1 MMSELVLSNLL
12 SKPVCTGCLLL
23 ITDTESDINIFKD
36 LQQKYHYTLQIA
48 QEGNLALDQAA
59 EHHPDIILLASDF
72 SHPPANLL
80 IRHFQSK
87 ASLQKIPIISIVEED
102 EELDRKKL
110 FKNGYVDYLIR
121 PLQAE
126 EIYAR
131 VNMRIKLQTC
141 IPEGQDSNYAL
152 IDIRKLESVFTS
164 LLSNSIQLEE
174 KVAEHNDELIE
185 LNKVYERFVPREF
198 LDFLNKNSITEVKP
212 GDQVQREMTVLF
224 MDIRDFT
231 SLSEKMNPQ
240 QNFNFLNA
248 FLNQI
253 SPVIR
258 EYNGFIDK
266 YIGDAVM
273 ALFPSNP
280 EDALKAAIK
289 MCKVTER
296 HNVKLRAL
304 GYPLIRIGIGVH
316 TGRLMLGILGD
327 KERMQSTVISDS
339 VNLASRLEGLSK
351 IYGTSI
357 ILSKHTLSR
366 ISNLKLYN
374 FRFVGKIQVKGKN
387 NAISVYE
394 ILDGEKIENIQLKL
408 KTKQDFEKGLSFYQ
422 SKKFAEASV
431 QFSRILEINAND
443 KAARL
448 YFERC
453 AQLMVHG
460 VPDDWDGIEVMQGK

>member
-1 MMSELVLSNLL
+1 MISELMLSNLL
-12 SKPVCTGCLLL
+12 SEPERAGCLLL
-23 ITDTESDINIFKD
+23 ISDHEDDVNIFNA
-36 LQQKYHYTLQIA
+36 LQQKYNYTLYIA
-48 QEGNLALDQAA
+48 QEGNIALEKAL
-59 EHHPDIILLASDF
+59 EHQPDIIILAVDF
-72 SHPPANLL
+72 IPTPAHIL
-80 IRHFQSK
+80 IRHFQAK
-87 ASLQKIPIISIVEED
+87 TILQKIPLLAIVEEC
-102 EELDRKKL
+102 EHLDRKKL

-121 PLQAE
+121 PLQPE

-131 VNMRIKLQTC
+131 VNTRIKMQKYL
-141 IPEGQDSNYAL
+141 PEQQDSNYAL
-152 IDIRKLESVFTS
+152 IDVRKLESIFTD
-164 LLSNSIQLEE
+164 LLSNSLQLEE
-174 KVAEHNDELIE
+174 KVAEHNEELLQ
-185 LNKVYERFVPREF
+185 LNKIYERFVPREF
-198 LDFLNKNSITEVKP
+198 LDFLNKRSITEVKP
-212 GDQVQREMTVLF
+212 GDQVQREMTILF

-231 SLSEKMNPQ
+231 SLSEKMTPQ

-258 EYNGFIDK
+258 ENNGFIDK

-273 ALFPSNP
+273 ALFPHHP

-296 HNVKLRAL
+296 HNIKLRAL
-304 GYPLIRIGIGVH
+304 GYPLIKIGIGIH

-339 VNLASRLEGLSK
+339 VNLASRLEGLTK
-351 IYGTSI
+351 TYGTSI
-357 ILSKHTLSR
+357 ILSKSTLIR
-366 ISNLKLYN
+366 ISNLKQYN

-387 NAISVYE
+387 NPISVYE
-394 ILDGEKIENIQLKL
+394 ILDGEKMDLMKLKL

-422 SKKFAEASV
+422 NKQFAEASV
-431 QFSRILEINAND
+431 QFNRILSINSED

-453 AQLMVHG
+453 AQLMVNG
-460 VPDDWDGIEVMQGK
+460 VPENWDGVEVMIGK